1 MVVVPL
7 LPLSP
12 QDIPEGV
19 RGAKAKCRIYPDYV
33 IINVNMHC

>member
-19 RGAKAKCRIYPDYV
+19 RGGQKQNAEFIL
-33 IINVNMHC
+33 IMS